1 MISLLGHILI
11 LTSNL
16 MDISQCRQVYMSQN
30 KERVISMLDILS
42 NNDNLTT
49 DELCYKS
56 VSECMKAEYVLNP
69 YQKLSYFNSGYNTLN
84 AIIEEYQSNVEYRY
98 HRYMIEKHAPSWL
111 IEESH
116 KQIDKDFIN
125 NTISKKHPMYSFIM
139 ETMNN

>member
-56 VSECMKAEYVLNP
+56 VFECMKAEYVLNP
-69 YQKLSYFNSGYNTLN
+69 YQKLFYFNSGYNSLN
-84 AIIEEYQSNVEYRY
+84 AIIDKHQSNVEYRY
-98 HRYMIEKHAPSWL
+98 HRYMIEKHAPTWL
-111 IEESH
+111 IEKSH
-116 KQIDKDFIN
+116 KQMDKDFIIH
-125 NTISKKHPMYSFIM
+125 TISKKHPMYSFIM